1 MSALTPTGRRP
12 SIDLPAPEVAAKDNK
27 SARSDS
33 PLQGAERAPT
43 GNLAPPSP
51 AASKRPLRAPP
62 PLTPRALRQ
71 SGGAGE
77 GEGDDVG
84 QGGGGG
90 GVRRTVPVDMR
101 GFIATSTIQKISR
114 DQDNKDFQFVVN
126 QIFIEAGAA
135 PDAGEKF
142 PALRRALT
150 DLRVAAGGAT
160 VTLSELRQALGLD
173 AALTDAE
180 RGRAQAHLN
189 DLNLDRFVT
198 GGLPDKTLSAAGTK
212 LKLSVLPDLY
222 ERFAASFQRGENLLF
237 LRQLSVFERQP
248 DAHFAAA
255 LFNAFVADEGPA
267 QINISSKLRKECG
280 TALAAAVATGGVPPA
295 NLFAA
300 IKTEIRKLENEN
312 TLNAFQL
319 LLLQAVAPQEVPVAG
334 AGAGAGVK

>member
-1 MSALTPTGRRP
+1 MSGLTPTGRRP
-12 SIDLPAPEVAAKDNK
+12 SVDLPAPEVAAKDNK
-27 SARSDS
+27 LAGSDS

-77 GEGDDVG
+77 GGVDDVG
-84 QGGGGG
+84 QGGGGAGGGG
-90 GVRRTVPVDMR
+90 GVVDMR
-101 GFIATSTIQKISR
+101 GYVATSAIEEMSR
-114 DQDNKDFQFVVN
+114 DPDNKKLEFVVN

-135 PDAGEKF
+135 PDAGGKL

-150 DLRVAAGGAT
+150 DLRIAAGGAA
-160 VTLSELRQALGLD
+160 VTRPELRQALGLD

-189 DLNLDRFVT
+189 ELNLDRFVT

-212 LKLSVLPDLY
+212 LKLSVLPALY
-222 ERFAASFQRGENLLF
+222 ERLAASMQRGENLLF
-237 LRQLSVFERQP
+237 LRQVSAYEGQP

-255 LFNAFVADEGPA
+255 LFNAFVADGGPA
-267 QINISSKLRKECG
+267 QINISSKLRQECR
-280 TALAAAVATGGVPPA
+280 TALATAAATGGVPPA
-295 NLFAA
+295 NLFTA
-300 IKTEIRKLENEN
+300 IKTEIRALEIEN
-312 TLNAFQL
+312 TLRAFQL
-319 LLLQAVAPQEVPVAG
+319 LLQQAMAPNV

>member
-1 MSALTPTGRRP
+1 MSGLTPTGRRP
-12 SIDLPAPEVAAKDNK
+12 SVDLPAPEVAAKDNK
-27 SARSDS
+27 SAGSDS

-77 GEGDDVG
+77 GGVDDVG

-90 GVRRTVPVDMR
+90 GLRRTVPVDMR
-101 GFIATSTIQKISR
+101 GFVATSAIEKMSR
-114 DQDNKDFQFVVN
+114 DQDNKDFEFVVN

-135 PDAGEKF
+135 PDAGGKL

-150 DLRVAAGGAT
+150 DLRIAAGGAA
-160 VTLSELRQALGLD
+160 VEMPELRQALGLD

-180 RGRAQAHLN
+180 RGRAQANLN
-189 DLNLDRFVT
+189 ELNLDRFVT
-198 GGLPDKTLSAAGTK
+198 GGLPDKTLSVTGTK
-212 LKLSVLPDLY
+212 LKLSVLPALY
-222 ERFAASFQRGENLLF
+222 ERFAASMQRGENLLF
-237 LRQLSVFERQP
+237 LRQVSAYEGQP

-280 TALAAAVATGGVPPA
+280 TALAAAAATGGVPPA
-295 NLFAA
+295 NLFTA
-300 IKTEIRKLENEN
+300 IKTEIRALEIAN
-312 TLNAFQL
+312 TLSAFQL
-319 LLLQAVAPQEVPVAG
+319 LLQQAMAPRV